1 MNVLEFSRMF
11 SSPLLSE
18 ASQKNSLNSC
28 HKKRNQEFILCTFPP
43 IHSSHH
49 HNKGFKFLLSS
60 NSCLDDCFFEN
71 SCVREKLLLANRPK
85 IKMQFPQTLPC
96 PTCPTCALYT
106 LPKNEYS
113 TLAVE
118 IWTGDD
124 MSATTGTAREE
135 SQSMEFSVS
144 KSALLNEL
152 TTTQGVVERKT
163 TIPILSN
170 LLVEARGSRLTIT
183 ATDLELSVRTSCEA
197 KVKRE
202 GAGTIPAKKLLELVR
217 LLPEGEIKF
226 KLLDNHWIEIVSDK
240 KKYKLVGM
248 AKENF
253 PALPAMPHTLVKIPA
268 AVLESL
274 IAKTKF
280 AISMEESR
288 YTLNGG
294 LLIIKPDTL
303 AMVATDGHRLALAE
317 TDQKLSGLNGEV
329 RVLIPKKAMDEVEK
343 LSSAAGSEAHLEFAK
358 DESHL
363 FFQVEHRLL
372 ISRILTGQFPNYEA
386 VLPRENNKTVVLER
400 GELNDAVR
408 RVSQLADQRS
418 HAVKLAVSPEGVEI
432 SASSPEY
439 GEAKETLDKE
449 YKGEAISIGFNSSYV
464 LDFLAAAADGPISI
478 ELKDEQSAGQMR
490 PLADDSF
497 RYRYVIMPMRI

>member
-1 MNVLEFSRMF
+1 
-11 SSPLLSE
+11 
-18 ASQKNSLNSC
+18 
-28 HKKRNQEFILCTFPP
+28 
-43 IHSSHH
+43 
-49 HNKGFKFLLSS
+49 
-60 NSCLDDCFFEN
+60 
-71 SCVREKLLLANRPK
+71 
-85 IKMQFPQTLPC
+85 
-96 PTCPTCALYT
+96 
-106 LPKNEYS
+106 
-113 TLAVE
+113 
-118 IWTGDD
+118 
-124 MSATTGTAREE
+124 MSATGTAREE
-135 SQSMEFSVS
+135 SEAMEFSVT
-144 KSALLNEL
+144 KSALLDEL

-170 LLVEARGSRLTIT
+170 LLVEARDGRVMIT
-183 ATDLELSVRTSCEA
+183 ATDLELSVRTSCQA
-197 KVKRE
+197 KVKKE

-226 KLLDNHWIEIVSDK
+226 KLLDNHWVEIVSDK

-253 PALPAMPHTLVKIPA
+253 PALPAMPHVLVKIPA
-268 AVLESL
+268 TVLEGL
-274 IAKTKF
+274 ISKTKF

-294 LLIIKPDTL
+294 LLILKPDTL

-329 RVLIPKKAMDEVEK
+329 KVLIPKKAMDEVEK
-343 LSSAAGSEAHLEFAK
+343 LSSVAGSEAQMDFSK

-363 FFQVEHRLL
+363 FFQAGHRLL

-386 VLPRENNKTVVLER
+386 VLPRDNSKSVVLER
-400 GELNDAVR
+400 TELNDAIR

-418 HAVKLAVSPEGVEI
+418 HAVKLAVSKDGIEI

-439 GEAKETLDKE
+439 GEARETIDKE
-449 YKGEAISIGFNSSYV
+449 YKGDPISIGFNSSYV
-464 LDFLAAAADGPISI
+464 LDFLSAAADGPISI

-490 PLADDSF
+490 PLADESY
-497 RYRYVIMPMRI
+497 RYRYIIMPMRI